1 MSDYRV
7 RFRRGDSGA
16 VVERR
21 VHADSARAARA
32 AVAARGHEVIDIA
45 DESGGGLSLEDPS
58 TPPEPR
64 QAFPA
69 GGDVVALLRSIDE
82 RLGRVERSTIVTQP
96 RTTIGWGILASCLL
110 AGFVLAVV
118 GIVSA
123 LIGLGS
129 AWLTP
134 Q

>member
-82 RLGRVERSTIVTQP
+82 RLGRVERSRIVRSP
-96 RTTIGWGILASCLL
+96 SHTIGWAVVGAVLVVGVFAVLAQ
-110 AGFVLAVV
+110 VLAVAV
-118 GIVSA
+118 AVRG
-123 LIGLGS
+123 
-129 AWLTP
+129 
-134 Q
+134 